1 MTNDAASAIEV
12 LHRLP
17 EFRRNRLIL
26 RVESVGSEMSDWY
39 YQASYPELKGFSA
52 NASDVLG
59 AILELESKLAEYLDE
74 EAV

>member
-1 MTNDAASAIEV
+1 MTSEAESAIEV

-26 RVESVGSEMSDWY
+26 RVESIGSEVSDWH
-39 YQASYPELKGFSA
+39 YQASYPELQGFSA
-52 NASDVLG
+52 NAPDVLG
-59 AILELESKLAEYLDE
+59 AILELETKLGEYLDR